1 VPRQEGGIPSTY
13 RADQNGLMTSYRARV
28 DARVSFT
35 NGGSLTVQGFLLDV
49 DGPAAGREEIGQLLL
64 ASLGLLMAGEVAI
77 DASEIVEQ
85 PHKGTRGGPSDRSSG
100 AAQSTGRL
108 VDLNHVIREGMLTY
122 PGLPAP
128 SITPFLTRSDSRAR
142 YAEGVEFTMECM
154 TLIGNTGTYLDSPH
168 HRYEGGTDLSGI
180 ELADLVN
187 LPAVVVR
194 VTDSAV
200 RGVDAQTL
208 AAIDPAAIAGAAVLL
223 HTGNDVRFGTP
234 EYAIDA
240 AYLARD
246 GAEYLVSHG
255 ATLVGI
261 DSVNIDEISDMTRPA
276 HSILLGG
283 GVQVVEH
290 LTGLEQLPPFGAR
303 FSAVPP
309 RFANFGTFPV
319 RAFATL

>member
-1 VPRQEGGIPSTY
+1 
-13 RADQNGLMTSYRARV
+13 MTSYRARV

-35 NGGSLTVQGFLLDV
+35 NGGSLAVEGFLLDV
-49 DGPAAGREEIGQLLL
+49 DGPDADRDEIGQLLL
-64 ASLGLLMAGEVAI
+64 ASLGLLMAGEVTI
-77 DASEIVEQ
+77 DSSEIVEQ
-85 PHKGTRGGPSDRSSG
+85 PHKGTRGGPSDASSRATASPG
-100 AAQSTGRL
+100 SAGRL
-108 VDLNHVIREGMLTY
+108 VDLNHVIKEGMLTY

-128 SITPFLTRSDSRAR
+128 SITPFLTRSDSRVR

-168 HRYEGGTDLSGI
+168 HRYDGGTDLSGI
-180 ELADLVN
+180 ELDKLVN

-194 VTDSAV
+194 VTDSAA

-223 HTGNDVRFGTP
+223 HTGDDARFGTP
-234 EYAIDA
+234 EYSIGA
-240 AYLARD
+240 AYLTRD
-246 GAEYLVSHG
+246 GAEYLVGQG

-261 DSVNIDEISDMTRPA
+261 DSVNIDEVSDMTRPA
-276 HSILLGG
+276 HSILLGAG
-283 GVQVVEH
+283 IQVVEH
-290 LTGLEQLPPFGAR
+290 LTGLDQLPPFGAR